1 MTILLLKTTVV
12 DKVNNILFINL
23 LVYYYYSFPNNY
35 CFVTFTLVTIKL
47 ILNMIHVK

>member
-23 LVYYYYSFPNNY
+23 LVYYLFNSFPNNY
-35 CFVTFTLVTIKL
+35 CFVTFTLTD
-47 ILNMIHVK
+47 